1 MGALQSVTKPLANL
15 VRGRP
20 VLAVFEVTLRCN
32 SACGY
37 CDLPLNQGRYELSR
51 QEIQQIGRQLY
62 AEGVRFLLVQGGEPL
77 VRKDLLAVLHDL
89 RQLGFAITLVT
100 NGTRLKRRVVDVLTD
115 LEVSVSVSLDT
126 LDRERYRAIRG
137 ADQLP
142 LVLAGIERLQADPHP
157 KYLTCIVSDLNR
169 DDAASVVAF
178 AKRRG
183 FVPVVGAY
191 HWEVERYGKLD
202 EALRYKRTQAKAVFQ
217 QLLDDDLVPAG
228 YFRSYIRD
236 NVRWLNGDA
245 LPRCDAGRHSVA
257 IDASGNVAPCLALEH
272 AGNLRFEPLASILSR
287 FDQARIRGCSDASS
301 CNMMCSRV
309 VGSLLRNPLQA
320 ARMAVAPDK

>member
-1 MGALQSVTKPLANL
+1 MGRLTDAVKPLANL
-15 VRGRP
+15 ARGRP
-20 VLAVFEVTLRCN
+20 VLAVLEVTLRCN

-51 QEIQQIGRQLY
+51 EEIQRIGRQLY
-62 AEGVRFLLVQGGEPL
+62 AGGVRFLLIQGGEPL
-77 VRKDLLAVLHDL
+77 VRKDLLEILHDL

-100 NGTRLKRRVVDVLTD
+100 NGTRLRQRVVDVLTD
-115 LEVSVSVSLDT
+115 LEISVSVSLDT

-142 LVLAGIERLQADPHP
+142 IVLAGIERLAEYSHA

-169 DDAASVVAF
+169 DDAASVVDF
-178 AKRRG
+178 ATRRG

-202 EALRYKRTQAKAVFQ
+202 DELKYERAQAKAVFQ
-217 QLLDDDLVPAG
+217 HLLDTDSVPPG

-236 NVRWLNGDA
+236 NVRWLNGDS
-245 LPRCDAGRHSVA
+245 LPRCDAGRHSIA
-257 IDASGNVAPCLALEH
+257 IDASGNVAPCLALQH
-272 AGNLRFEPLASILSR
+272 AGNLRFESLAAILAR
-287 FDQARIRGCSDASS
+287 FDQERIRGCSNASS

-320 ARMAVAPDK
+320 ARMAAQPGK

>member
-1 MGALQSVTKPLANL
+1 MDRLRTAAKPLGNL

-51 QEIQQIGRQLY
+51 QEILELGRQLY
-62 AEGVRFLLVQGGEPL
+62 SDGVRFLLIQGGEPL
-77 VRKDLLAVLHDL
+77 VRKDLLEILHDL
-89 RQLGFAITLVT
+89 RTLGFAITLVT
-100 NGTRLKRRVVDVLTD
+100 NGTRLRRRVVHALTD

-142 LVLAGIERLQADPHP
+142 LVLAGIERLDEFPHP
-157 KYLTCIVSDLNR
+157 KFLTCIVSDVNLE
-169 DDAASVVAF
+169 DADSVVVF
-178 AKRRG
+178 ARERG

-191 HWEVERYGKLD
+191 HWDVERYGKLD
-202 EALRYKRTQAKAVFQ
+202 ESLRYERAQAKAVFQ
-217 QLLDDDLVPAG
+217 RLLDDDAVPPG

-236 NVRWLNGDA
+236 NVRWLDGGA
-245 LPRCDAGRHSVA
+245 LKRCDAGRYSIA

-272 AGNLRFEPLASILSR
+272 AGNLRFEPLSSILAR
-287 FDQARIRGCSDASS
+287 FDRARIRACSDASS

-309 VGSLLRNPLQA
+309 VGSLLRNPLQLRQLA
-320 ARMAVAPDK
+320 AEQ